1 MLFRKTMVLFLMM
14 VFAVQM
20 FSKALIML
28 DYAVNTTAYA
38 IHCVNKQKPRLGC
51 NGKCQMAKKMMEEE
65 RQSQDNAAKKIPVGT
80 DFCLFTKSCTAIPV
94 ITILSHLSYTKFH
107 PAGNEI
113 KMPRSLLRP
122 PIA

>member
-1 MLFRKTMVLFLMM
+1 MM

-28 DYAVNTTAYA
+28 DYAVNTTTYA
-38 IHCVNKQKPRLGC
+38 LNCINKQKPKLEC

-65 RQSQDNAAKKIPVGT
+65 SEQREGAAKKVSVGS
-80 DFCLFTKSCTAIPV
+80 DFCLFTKSFTAIPV
-94 ITILSHLSYTKFH
+94 ITVLSTHIYTNFYPK
-107 PAGNEI
+107 GNEI